1 MKKKYE
7 APEVEVIRY
16 SLHEAIAAGCANK
29 VFNHTTEGCQDDPTD
44 FGQFLLGMGVTFA
57 EDTCG
62 SEIDSVGQQRFQK
75 GCCCPD
81 GYICY
86 ISI

>member
-16 SLHEAIAAGCANK
+16 SLHEASAAGCANK
-29 VFNHTTEGCQDDPTD
+29 VFNHTTECCQDDPTD

-62 SEIDSVGQQRFQK
+62 SGGLQ
-75 GCCCPD
+75 
-81 GYICY
+81 GYCY
-86 ISI
+86 FTSSQTLFNS

>member
-44 FGQFLLGMGVTFA
+44 FAWHGCDICRGHLWQRRFTGILLLYFQSGV
-57 EDTCG
+57 
-62 SEIDSVGQQRFQK
+62 I
-75 GCCCPD
+75 
-81 GYICY
+81 
-86 ISI
+86 